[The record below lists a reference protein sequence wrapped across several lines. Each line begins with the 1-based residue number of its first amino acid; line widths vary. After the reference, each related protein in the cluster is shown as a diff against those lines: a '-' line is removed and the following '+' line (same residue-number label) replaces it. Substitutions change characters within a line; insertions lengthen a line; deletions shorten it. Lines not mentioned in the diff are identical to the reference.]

1 MNMNKAGLDAIKL
14 LLKNW
19 WKVILVIIAAGV
31 MVSGYVIQIGNVG
44 CNKQQIKL
52 MDEVKKDGR

>member
-1 MNMNKAGLDAIKL
+1 MNKAGLDAIKL

-31 MVSGYVIQIGNVG
+31 MISGYVIQIGSIG